1 LKLANALITLS
12 FSPIRLNTPRY
23 LQWDLPG
30 RCTRCHSSI
39 VEIDYVIQPNG
50 VSVFCSRLSAG
61 EHWIAFDKPMEFD
74 ENATVRLKARNKV
87 LNLQLRDV
95 PKHPSPNAVYVNG
108 QLVNGIDKENI
119 DPEPT
124 EEKIDEDG
132 TQV

>member
-1 LKLANALITLS
+1 MKKKSETPDIEFQVNASGMTV

-50 VSVFCSRLSAG
+50 VSIFCSRLSAG
-61 EHWIAFDKPMEFD
+61 EHFIAFDKEMEFD

-87 LNLQLRDV
+87 LNLQLRNLQ
-95 PKHPSPNAVYVNG
+95 KPSADEVYVNG
-108 QLVNGIDKENI
+108 ERLDDKENI
-119 DPEPT
+119 DPNQ
-124 EEKIDEDG
+124 G
-132 TQV
+132 TPV